1 MTFSL
6 DKLGAFSTIFVLKRK
21 IQYFCRG
28 NLNFFFA
35 GVNYFQHF
43 IQLPC
48 LILPLCFFFLWFS
61 TFLSS
66 IPNLRLKALIGFNV
80 WSVCGF
86 LFSSQ
91 STFTKIMI
99 QKRLFIFLFIKYQ
112 IIVTRYLQ
120 FQKKLNYRLE
130 KKLNVSYISVTT
142 EDVAKKLHELWHHI
156 QDLKE
161 PRQFFIVPNF
171 RSIR

>member
-6 DKLGAFSTIFVLKRK
+6 DKLAVFSTIFVLKRK
-21 IQYFCRG
+21 IQYFSRG
-28 NLNFFFA
+28 NSNFFFA

-43 IQLPC
+43 IQLSC
-48 LILPLCFFFLWFS
+48 LIFSLCFSFLCFS

-91 STFTKIMI
+91 STVTKIMI

-120 FQKKLNYRLE
+120 FQKKVNNRLE
-130 KKLNVSYISVTT
+130 KKLKVSNI
-142 EDVAKKLHELWHHI
+142 
-156 QDLKE
+156 
-161 PRQFFIVPNF
+161 
-171 RSIR
+171 